1 MAPAGCLGLR
11 FLREKK
17 NLVNDKIRKEE
28 GKLLN
33 AWKMI
38 WRQKM
43 KGQGQRNKGTFEI
56 IQ

>member
-33 AWKMI
+33 DWKMI